1 MQIKKYIAGN
11 YSEALASIKREMG
24 SDALILTTRSIRD
37 HSKWNGGGAS
47 KVEITVAL
55 DPATSNIESGT
66 KAMAPETTLEFSS
79 FNNAEVEPD
88 IKSLMFSL
96 LSQTER
102 AQS

>member
-11 YSEALASIKREMG
+11 YSEALASITREMG

-47 KVEITVAL
+47 KVEITAAI
-55 DPATSNIESGT
+55 DPATSTIESGT
-66 KAMAPETTLEFSS
+66 KVMDPETTLEFSS